1 MPKIPIKHKAKPH
14 VLDHRHYKDHLPSS
28 FSFSKPR
35 RVRSQVKSNKVKKTD
50 ADIWR
55 VHRLIP
61 APLARSRSLC
71 QCPTQQKPHEAGQVL
86 SKRIQ
91 TSHPRRSSERVGTLC
106 QDPQALFNSLIKGKG
121 QNLGSTYVDP
131 HGRVSPPFL
140 VGFHHQ
146 DNASMTHLEAP

>member
-1 MPKIPIKHKAKPH
+1 MFWTTGITKTICQAHSRSASQG
-14 VLDHRHYKDHLPSS
+14 VFAHRSS
-28 FSFSKPR
+28 QTR
-35 RVRSQVKSNKVKKTD
+35 LKTD

-61 APLARSRSLC
+61 APLARSRSLF
-71 QCPTQQKPHEAGQVL
+71 QRPTQQKPHEAGQVL

-91 TSHPRRSSERVGTLC
+91 TSHPRRSSKRVGTLC
-106 QDPQALFNSLIKGKG
+106 QDPQALFNSQIKGKG

-140 VGFHHQ
+140 VGLHHQ